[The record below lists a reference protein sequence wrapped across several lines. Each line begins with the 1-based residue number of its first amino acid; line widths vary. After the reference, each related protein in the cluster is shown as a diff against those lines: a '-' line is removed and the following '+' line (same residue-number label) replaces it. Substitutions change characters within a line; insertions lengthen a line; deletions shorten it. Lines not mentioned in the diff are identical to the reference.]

1 MNNHASS
8 IIYQVQLIVRSL
20 LINIWAM
27 YNYIPLIAFMKIFKN
42 HSPNNS
48 EFMPHNLE
56 LIDQNKKAA
65 ARETVVHFLNQA
77 IDVSNSNLM
86 RNANTLIMSAGS
98 SDKIIGLN
106 NNNPKVSQKFKVTY

>member
-1 MNNHASS
+1 
-8 IIYQVQLIVRSL
+8 
-20 LINIWAM
+20 M

-42 HSPNNS
+42 HLPNNS